1 MVRIQLNSRTN
12 HIDVYKN
19 FPSADQNKKYTLT
32 VEHLTVPTSY
42 TNNFVEQKLFDIE
55 RRARVG
61 KNLDQIDV
69 ALVPVDG
76 GFIPTN
82 IHSALDLIYEMN
94 KFFEKLILRCITADT
109 FRFTDTE
116 VYDAPLGF
124 QYVDGDWLALGATD
138 DGHKLKTSLQAI
150 LRPDGKIGFK
160 FSPIALELF
169 TISLTAHGKKLF
181 GTMGG
186 DIEGAYIALDDKFKN
201 GNYIDLVS
209 SDVLSAPPVGEESVI
224 VYGSNSIFSH
234 NDYRPEVAIMTSLPL
249 QMYVD
254 VQNEGAAYKRQL
266 ASYRFP
272 AETPKIKYASKMH
285 REYSMMH
292 RSVLQFENARRT
304 NNTFLLTGDQLQNF
318 HINLMLRKYVYSES
332 GRRYEM
338 EEKVYDIDSDLM
350 WTLGLNVKPLQS
362 K

>member
-1 MVRIQLNSRTN
+1 
-12 HIDVYKN
+12 
-19 FPSADQNKKYTLT
+19 
-32 VEHLTVPTSY
+32 
-42 TNNFVEQKLFDIE
+42 
-55 RRARVG
+55 
-61 KNLDQIDV
+61 
-69 ALVPVDG
+69 VPVDG
-76 GFIPTN
+76 GFTTN
-82 IHSALDLIYEMN
+82 IHSALDLVYEMN
-94 KFFEKLILRCITADT
+94 KFFEQLILRCITAAT
-109 FRFTDTE
+109 FRFTDPLLG
-116 VYDAPLGF
+116 VYDAPVPGF
-124 QYVDGDWLALGATD
+124 ARKVGDWLALGATD
-138 DGHKLKTSLQAI
+138 DGHKVKTMLQAI
-150 LRPDGKIGFK
+150 LRPDGRIGFK
-160 FSPIALELF
+160 FSPIAIQLF

-181 GTMGG
+181 GTMGE
-186 DIEGAYIALDDKFKN
+186 DKDGAYIAVDDKYKN

-209 SDVLSAPPVGEESVI
+209 SDVLSAPPVGDESVI

-292 RSVLQFENARRT
+292 RSVLQFESARRT

-318 HINLMLRKYVYSES
+318 HINLMLRKYVYDES
-332 GRRYEM
+332 SRRYEM
-338 EEKVYDIDSDLM
+338 KEKVYDIDSDLM
-350 WTLGLNVKPLQS
+350 WTLGLNVKPLKS